1 MTAVAEIL
9 LPLNP
14 GIWLIVGALI
24 AVLLPQTLSRWFA
37 VILPVF
43 LIAFLFSLN
52 LDNYGTISFF
62 DYSLETFRLDAL
74 SRVFGLIFLIASAL
88 GNLYALGDDVDK
100 LQRSAALAY
109 AGGAIAAVFAGDMI
123 TLFIFFEV
131 AAVASVFLIWAR
143 RTERAF
149 AAGMRYLIFQIGAGV
164 ILLAGLL
171 IHFSVTGSIDF
182 DKLGLEA
189 PGGILILIAFGI
201 KSAFPLVHNWLQDA
215 YPEATISG
223 TVILSGF
230 TTKLAIYALAR
241 SYAGTEILIW
251 IGAVMAIFPIF
262 YAIIENDLRRVLT
275 YSLNNQLGFM
285 VVGIGIGTE
294 MALNG
299 TVSHAFVHI
308 LYKALL
314 LMSMGAVLLRTGTCN
329 GTELGGLVKTMPWT
343 AAFCI
348 VGAASASAFP
358 LFSGFISKS
367 MIITAAGEQG
377 YWIIWLILLFAS
389 AGVLYHS
396 GIRIPYFAFFSEDK
410 GHRVKEAPWPML
422 VAMGAA
428 AFLCI
433 IIGVFPAPL
442 YAMLPFSVDYVPYT
456 AYHVINQLQ
465 LLMFA
470 ALAFTVLK
478 LIKIYPS
485 DTRGINLDTDWVY
498 RKGLMAL
505 IIYSNR
511 YLNTGYRV
519 VCDGAVGIISEV
531 INSAKQ
537 LGNNDGILSRTPA
550 LGSSIAWISGLL
562 LLVLLLRFA

>member
-171 IHFSVTGSIDF
+171 IHFSVTGSIVF

-433 IIGVFPAPL
+433 IIGVFPTSL

-478 LIKIYPS
+478 LTKIYPS

-498 RKGLMAL
+498 RKGLMTL

>member
-52 LDNYGTISFF
+52 LDSYGTISFF

-171 IHFSVTGSIDF
+171 IHFSVTGSIVF

-223 TVILSGF
+223 TVILLS
-230 TTKLAIYALAR
+230 
-241 SYAGTEILIW
+241 LI
-251 IGAVMAIFPIF
+251 
-262 YAIIENDLRRVLT
+262 
-275 YSLNNQLGFM
+275 
-285 VVGIGIGTE
+285 
-294 MALNG
+294 
-299 TVSHAFVHI
+299 H
-308 LYKALL
+308 
-314 LMSMGAVLLRTGTCN
+314 
-329 GTELGGLVKTMPWT
+329 
-343 AAFCI
+343 
-348 VGAASASAFP
+348 
-358 LFSGFISKS
+358 
-367 MIITAAGEQG
+367 
-377 YWIIWLILLFAS
+377 
-389 AGVLYHS
+389 
-396 GIRIPYFAFFSEDK
+396 
-410 GHRVKEAPWPML
+410 
-422 VAMGAA
+422 
-428 AFLCI
+428 
-433 IIGVFPAPL
+433 
-442 YAMLPFSVDYVPYT
+442 
-456 AYHVINQLQ
+456 
-465 LLMFA
+465 
-470 ALAFTVLK
+470 
-478 LIKIYPS
+478 
-485 DTRGINLDTDWVY
+485 
-498 RKGLMAL
+498 
-505 IIYSNR
+505 
-511 YLNTGYRV
+511 
-519 VCDGAVGIISEV
+519 ISEPT
-531 INSAKQ
+531 
-537 LGNNDGILSRTPA
+537 RPY
-550 LGSSIAWISGLL
+550 
-562 LLVLLLRFA
+562 

>member
-171 IHFSVTGSIDF
+171 IHFSVTGSIVF

-410 GHRVKEAPWPML
+410 SHRVKEAPWPML

-433 IIGVFPAPL
+433 IIGVFPASL

-478 LIKIYPS
+478 LTEIYPS

-498 RKGLMAL
+498 RKGLMTL

>member
-143 RTERAF
+143 RTDRAF

-498 RKGLMAL
+498 RKGLMTL

>member
-62 DYSLETFRLDAL
+62 DYSLETFRLDKL

-109 AGGAIAAVFAGDMI
+109 TGGAIAAVFAGDMI

-171 IHFSVTGSIDF
+171 IHFSVTGSIVF

-433 IIGVFPAPL
+433 IIGVFPTSL

-498 RKGLMAL
+498 RKGLMTL

>member
-62 DYSLETFRLDAL
+62 DYNLETFRLDAL

-433 IIGVFPAPL
+433 IIGVFPASL

-478 LIKIYPS
+478 LMKIYPS
-485 DTRGINLDTDWVY
+485 ETRGINLDTDWIY
-498 RKGLMAL
+498 RKGVMTL

>member
-1 MTAVAEIL
+1 
-9 LPLNP
+9 
-14 GIWLIVGALI
+14 VGALI

-52 LDNYGTISFF
+52 LDNYGTISLF
-62 DYSLETFRLDAL
+62 DYSLETFRLDEL
-74 SRVFGLIFLIASAL
+74 SRIFGLIFLIASAL

-171 IHFSVTGSIDF
+171 IHVSVTGSIDF

-329 GTELGGLVKTMPWT
+329 GSELGGLVKTMPWT

-498 RKGLMAL
+498 RKGLMTL

>member
-62 DYSLETFRLDAL
+62 DYSLETFRLDKL

-171 IHFSVTGSIDF
+171 IHFSVTGSIVF

-410 GHRVKEAPWPML
+410 SHRVKEAPWPML

-433 IIGVFPAPL
+433 IIGVFPTSL

-498 RKGLMAL
+498 RKGLMTL

>member
-171 IHFSVTGSIDF
+171 IHSSVTGSIDF

-498 RKGLMAL
+498 RKGLMTL

>member
-62 DYSLETFRLDAL
+62 DYSLETFRLDEL

-433 IIGVFPAPL
+433 IIGVFPASL

-478 LIKIYPS
+478 LTKIYPS

-498 RKGLMAL
+498 RKGLMTL

>member
-131 AAVASVFLIWAR
+131 AAVASVFLIWAK

-189 PGGILILIAFGI
+189 PGGTLILIAFGI

-329 GTELGGLVKTMPWT
+329 GSELGGLVKTMPWT

-433 IIGVFPAPL
+433 IIGVFPASL

-498 RKGLMAL
+498 RKGLMTL

>member
-498 RKGLMAL
+498 RKGLMTL

>member
-74 SRVFGLIFLIASAL
+74 SRIFGLIFLIASAL

-433 IIGVFPAPL
+433 IIGVFPASL

-498 RKGLMAL
+498 RKGLMTL
-505 IIYSNR
+505 IICSSR

-519 VCDGAVGIISEV
+519 VCDGALGIISEI

>member
-74 SRVFGLIFLIASAL
+74 SRIFGLIFLIASAL

-109 AGGAIAAVFAGDMI
+109 AGGAISAVFAGDMI

-329 GTELGGLVKTMPWT
+329 GSELGGLVKTMPWT

-478 LIKIYPS
+478 LTKIYPS

-498 RKGLMAL
+498 RKGLMTL

>member
-109 AGGAIAAVFAGDMI
+109 AGGAIAAVFAGDLI

-410 GHRVKEAPWPML
+410 SHRVKEAPWPML

-433 IIGVFPAPL
+433 IIGVFPTSL

-498 RKGLMAL
+498 RKGLMTL

>member
-171 IHFSVTGSIDF
+171 IHFSVTGSIVF

-433 IIGVFPAPL
+433 IIGVFPTSL

-498 RKGLMAL
+498 RKGLMTL

>member
-171 IHFSVTGSIDF
+171 IHVSVTGSIDF
-182 DKLGLEA
+182 DKIGLDA

-329 GTELGGLVKTMPWT
+329 GSELGGLVKTMPWT

-422 VAMGAA
+422 AAMGAA
-428 AFLCI
+428 TFLCI
-433 IIGVFPAPL
+433 IIGVFPASL

-498 RKGLMAL
+498 RKGLMTL
-505 IIYSNR
+505 IIYSSR

>member
-433 IIGVFPAPL
+433 IIGVFPASL

-478 LIKIYPS
+478 LTKIYPS

-498 RKGLMAL
+498 RKGLMTL

>member
-62 DYSLETFRLDAL
+62 DYSLETFRLDKL

-171 IHFSVTGSIDF
+171 IHFSVTGSIVF

-433 IIGVFPAPL
+433 IIGVFPTSL

-498 RKGLMAL
+498 RKGLMTL

>member
-37 VILPVF
+37 VILPLF

-52 LDNYGTISFF
+52 LDSYGTISFF

-171 IHFSVTGSIDF
+171 IHVSVTGSIDF
-182 DKLGLEA
+182 DKLGLDA

-241 SYAGTEILIW
+241 SYAGTEILLW

-410 GHRVKEAPWPML
+410 SHRVKEAPWPML

-485 DTRGINLDTDWVY
+485 DTRGMNLDTDWVY
-498 RKGLMAL
+498 RKGLMTL

-519 VCDGAVGIISEV
+519 VCDGAAGIISEV
-531 INSAKQ
+531 INTAKQ

>member
-62 DYSLETFRLDAL
+62 NYRLETFRLDAL

-171 IHFSVTGSIDF
+171 IHVSVTGSIDF
-182 DKLGLEA
+182 DKIGLDA

-433 IIGVFPAPL
+433 IIGVFPASL

-498 RKGLMAL
+498 RKGLMTL

-511 YLNTGYRV
+511 YLNAGYRV

-562 LLVLLLRFA
+562 LLVLLLRFT

>member
-74 SRVFGLIFLIASAL
+74 SRIFGLIFLIASAL

-171 IHFSVTGSIDF
+171 IHVSVTGSIDF
-182 DKLGLEA
+182 DKIGLDA

-329 GTELGGLVKTMPWT
+329 GSELGGLVKTMPWT

-433 IIGVFPAPL
+433 IIGVFPASL

-498 RKGLMAL
+498 RKGLMTL

-531 INSAKQ
+531 INSAKH

>member
-171 IHFSVTGSIDF
+171 IHVSVTGSIDF
-182 DKLGLEA
+182 DKLGLDA

-329 GTELGGLVKTMPWT
+329 GSELGGLVKTMPWT

-433 IIGVFPAPL
+433 IIGVFPASL

-498 RKGLMAL
+498 RKGLMTL

-537 LGNNDGILSRTPA
+537 LGDNDGILSRTPA

>member
-143 RTERAF
+143 RTDRAF

-189 PGGILILIAFGI
+189 PGGILILMAFGI

-498 RKGLMAL
+498 RKGLMTL

>member
-74 SRVFGLIFLIASAL
+74 SRIFGLIFLIASAL

-171 IHFSVTGSIDF
+171 IHVSVTGSIDF
-182 DKLGLEA
+182 DKLGLDA

-329 GTELGGLVKTMPWT
+329 GSELGGLVKTMPWT

-498 RKGLMAL
+498 RKGLMTL

>member
-1 MTAVAEIL
+1 
-9 LPLNP
+9 
-14 GIWLIVGALI
+14 
-24 AVLLPQTLSRWFA
+24 
-37 VILPVF
+37 
-43 LIAFLFSLN
+43 
-52 LDNYGTISFF
+52 
-62 DYSLETFRLDAL
+62 
-74 SRVFGLIFLIASAL
+74 
-88 GNLYALGDDVDK
+88 
-100 LQRSAALAY
+100 
-109 AGGAIAAVFAGDMI
+109 
-123 TLFIFFEV
+123 
-131 AAVASVFLIWAR
+131 
-143 RTERAF
+143 
-149 AAGMRYLIFQIGAGV
+149 
-164 ILLAGLL
+164 
-171 IHFSVTGSIDF
+171 
-182 DKLGLEA
+182 
-189 PGGILILIAFGI
+189 
-201 KSAFPLVHNWLQDA
+201 
-215 YPEATISG
+215 
-223 TVILSGF
+223 
-230 TTKLAIYALAR
+230 
-241 SYAGTEILIW
+241 
-251 IGAVMAIFPIF
+251 MAIFPIF

-410 GHRVKEAPWPML
+410 SHRVKEAPWPML

-498 RKGLMAL
+498 RKGLMTL

-511 YLNTGYRV
+511 YLNTGYRL

-537 LGNNDGILSRTPA
+537 LGNYDGMLSRTPA

>member
-37 VILPVF
+37 VILPMF

-62 DYSLETFRLDAL
+62 DYRLETFRLDAL

-109 AGGAIAAVFAGDMI
+109 AGGAIAAVFAGDLI

-171 IHFSVTGSIDF
+171 IHVSVTGSIDF
-182 DKLGLEA
+182 DKIGLDA

-433 IIGVFPAPL
+433 IIGVFPASL

-498 RKGLMAL
+498 RKGLMTL

>member
-24 AVLLPQTLSRWFA
+24 AVLLPQALSRWFA

-62 DYSLETFRLDAL
+62 DYNLETFRLDAL

-123 TLFIFFEV
+123 SLFIFFEV

-498 RKGLMAL
+498 RKGLMTL

>member
-171 IHFSVTGSIDF
+171 IHVSVTGSIDF

-498 RKGLMAL
+498 RKGLMTL

>member
-433 IIGVFPAPL
+433 IIGVFPTSL

-498 RKGLMAL
+498 RKGLMTL

>member
-62 DYSLETFRLDAL
+62 DYSLETFRLDKL

-171 IHFSVTGSIDF
+171 IHSSVTGSIDF

-433 IIGVFPAPL
+433 IIGVFPTSL

-485 DTRGINLDTDWVY
+485 DTLGINLDTDWVY
-498 RKGLMAL
+498 RKGFMTL

-511 YLNTGYRV
+511 YFNTGYRV

-562 LLVLLLRFA
+562 LLILLLRFA

>member
-62 DYSLETFRLDAL
+62 DYRLETFRLDAL

-171 IHFSVTGSIDF
+171 IHFSVTGSIVF

-433 IIGVFPAPL
+433 IIGVFPASL

-498 RKGLMAL
+498 RKGLMTL

>member
-74 SRVFGLIFLIASAL
+74 SRIFGLIFLIASAL

-314 LMSMGAVLLRTGTCN
+314 LMSMGAVLFRTGTCN
-329 GTELGGLVKTMPWT
+329 GSELGGLVKTMPWT

-498 RKGLMAL
+498 RKGLMTL

>member
-74 SRVFGLIFLIASAL
+74 SRIFGLIFLIASAL

-182 DKLGLEA
+182 DKIGLDA

-329 GTELGGLVKTMPWT
+329 GSELGGLVKTMPWT

-498 RKGLMAL
+498 RKGLMTL

>member
-1 MTAVAEIL
+1 MTAVVEIL

-24 AVLLPQTLSRWFA
+24 AVVLPQILSRWFA

-52 LDNYGTISFF
+52 FDNYGTIFFF

-74 SRVFGLIFLIASAL
+74 SRIFGLIFLIASAL

-171 IHFSVTGSIDF
+171 IHVSVTGSIDF
-182 DKLGLEA
+182 DKIGLEA

-299 TVSHAFVHI
+299 TISHAFVHI

-329 GTELGGLVKTMPWT
+329 GSELGGLVKTMPWT

-348 VGAASASAFP
+348 IGAASASAFP

-396 GIRIPYFAFFSEDK
+396 GIRIPYFAFFSEDR

-422 VAMGAA
+422 LAMGAT

-433 IIGVFPAPL
+433 IIGVFPTPL
-442 YAMLPFSVDYVPYT
+442 YAILPFSVDYIPYT

-485 DTRGINLDTDWVY
+485 DTRSINLDTDWVY
-498 RKGLMAL
+498 RKGLMTL
-505 IIYSNR
+505 IIYCNR

-519 VCDGAVGIISEV
+519 VCDVAVGIISEV

>member
-74 SRVFGLIFLIASAL
+74 SRIFGLIFLIASAL

-171 IHFSVTGSIDF
+171 IHVSVTGSIDF
-182 DKLGLEA
+182 DKIGLDA

-433 IIGVFPAPL
+433 IIGVFPASL

-498 RKGLMAL
+498 RKGLMTL

-537 LGNNDGILSRTPA
+537 LGNNDGILSRTPT

>member
-1 MTAVAEIL
+1 MTEVAEIL

-74 SRVFGLIFLIASAL
+74 SRIFGLIFLIASAL

-171 IHFSVTGSIDF
+171 IHVSVTGSIDF
-182 DKLGLEA
+182 DKLGLDA

-329 GTELGGLVKTMPWT
+329 GSELGGLVKTMPWT

-498 RKGLMAL
+498 RKGLMTL

>member
-62 DYSLETFRLDAL
+62 DYRLETFRLDAL

-109 AGGAIAAVFAGDMI
+109 AGGAIAAVFAGDLI

-171 IHFSVTGSIDF
+171 IHFSVTGSIVF

-433 IIGVFPAPL
+433 IIGVFPTSL

-498 RKGLMAL
+498 RKGLMTL